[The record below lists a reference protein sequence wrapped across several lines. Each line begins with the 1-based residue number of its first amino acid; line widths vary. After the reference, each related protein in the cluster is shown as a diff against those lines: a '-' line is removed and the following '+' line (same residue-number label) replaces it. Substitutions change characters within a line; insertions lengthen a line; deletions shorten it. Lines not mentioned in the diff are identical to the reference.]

1 MASEVKTGFE
11 IAFYFLNKAEINS
24 DHLQPQ
30 KLQRLLFLAQT
41 YYIIG
46 YDRALMPAVFVAD
59 ERGPME
65 PNLFAAF
72 SRGKPEIDVDTFL
85 SDEIKNYLDA
95 IWRRFGQINVE
106 KLNNIS
112 KNSEAYQR
120 ALKRG
125 IRSEITHDEM
135 RESFNKTPNRSLGLS
150 KDKQKLMRNQTGK
163 TVKVTAW
170 SPKKTL

>member
-46 YDRALMPAVFVAD
+46 YDRALMPAVFIAD

-85 SDEIKNYLDA
+85 SDEIKKVDGTFVSIWHNESLDFRST
-95 IWRRFGQINVE
+95 WLLWDNVYE
-106 KLNNIS
+106 
-112 KNSEAYQR
+112 
-120 ALKRG
+120 
-125 IRSEITHDEM
+125 EM
-135 RESFNKTPNRSLGLS
+135 IKYIANE
-150 KDKQKLMRNQTGK
+150 RN
-163 TVKVTAW
+163 
-170 SPKKTL
+170 